1 MNITSET
8 HLAATVLTIS
18 GELSVDEA
26 DSFQRKVRDTV
37 ENFNSNVIVDC
48 SELTLID
55 SVGLESLLWLSD
67 ELNRNGNKLKF
78 ATVSQTVQ
86 RVFQLTRLN
95 RVFSTYESI
104 EQAAK
109 SFA

>member
-8 HLAATVLTIS
+8 HLAATVLTIF

-26 DSFQRKVRDTV
+26 DSFQRKVRETV

-48 SELTLID
+48 SELILID

-78 ATVSQTVQ
+78 TTVSQTVQ

-95 RVFSTYESI
+95 RVFSTYETI
-104 EQAAK
+104 EQAAR